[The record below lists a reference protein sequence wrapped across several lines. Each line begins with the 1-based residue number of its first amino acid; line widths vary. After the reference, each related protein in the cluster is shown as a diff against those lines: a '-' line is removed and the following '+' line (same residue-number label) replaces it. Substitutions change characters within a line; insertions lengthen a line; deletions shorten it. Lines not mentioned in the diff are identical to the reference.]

1 MSTVIVT
8 GSRLCDWRDW
18 PGIKA
23 ALDAA
28 KPTLVVQ
35 GGARGA
41 DALAAR
47 WAAANDVP
55 CETFTAHWAL
65 GRTAGPLRNARML
78 DAHLEALVLAFPR
91 GESRGTW
98 DCIRQAQAR
107 GMQVLVLHAPER
119 TALPDLERAWYPQ

>member
-1 MSTVIVT
+1 MATVIVT

-28 KPTLVVQ
+28 KPTLVVH
-35 GGARGA
+35 GACGNKPPYAGA
-41 DALAAR
+41 DGLAHR

-55 CETFTAHWAL
+55 ACPLPADWSEGL
-65 GRTAGPLRNARML
+65 KGGPLRNGRML
-78 DAHLEALVLAFPR
+78 AAHPDALVLAFPR

-107 GMQVLVLHAPER
+107 GMAVLVLHVPER
-119 TALPDLERAWYPQ
+119 TALPEL

>member
-1 MSTVIVT
+1 MATVIVT

-28 KPTLVVQ
+28 KPSLVVQ

-41 DALAAR
+41 DALAVR

-55 CETFTAHWAL
+55 CQTFEADWETRGL
-65 GRTAGPLRNARML
+65 RAGPWRNALML
-78 DAHLEALVLAFPR
+78 AAHPDALVLAFPR
-91 GESRGTW
+91 HDSKGTW

-119 TALPDLERAWYPQ
+119 TALPELEQCNT